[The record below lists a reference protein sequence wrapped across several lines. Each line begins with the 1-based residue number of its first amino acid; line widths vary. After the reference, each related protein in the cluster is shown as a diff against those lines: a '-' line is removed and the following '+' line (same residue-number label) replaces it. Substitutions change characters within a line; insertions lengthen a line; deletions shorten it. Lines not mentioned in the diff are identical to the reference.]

1 MRRVIYRNPNR
12 LMRTNRPGASFN
24 GGRRLPVDVMA
35 DDERYTII
43 AEVPGLE
50 ADEVEIQLE
59 EDILTLW
66 AKPQQEENQEE
77 DSATTIWQE
86 RYSGEMIRKIR
97 LSKPV
102 NREGIEAWVEKGI
115 LTVQL
120 PLAEETRP
128 KQIEVKVK

>member
-12 LMRTNRPGASFN
+12 LMRSQRPGASFN

-66 AKPQQEENQEE
+66 AKPQEEEQEE
-77 DSATTIWQE
+77 DGATTIWQE

-102 NREGIEAWVEKGI
+102 NRDEIEAWVEKGI
-115 LTVQL
+115 LTVHL

-128 KQIEVKVK
+128 KQIEVQVK